1 MRYTLTDK
9 IDEKYRVSKYLHSVF
24 FEYFGHVIYDGIWV
38 GKDSKIPNIDGIR
51 RDVID
56 GCRELG
62 VGAMRWPGGCCAD
75 HYHWKDGIGKERWD
89 RIHPIPDR
97 ANPVWRHD
105 FGTDEFIKLCSL
117 TGAEPIITVN
127 TATGTPEEFLDWF
140 EYVNGPETT
149 KFGRLRAENGH
160 PEPYNVRFWGIGNT
174 DENVWHIDFYNPIA
188 YGQTYLKYQTVLREL
203 RKDLYFIG
211 LGLSFRHG
219 LSGWAEKALDH
230 ITGNQTRRPPN
241 ALSVHHYVGGKKQG
255 GEGCG
260 DAIDYD
266 DDGYYALLKLIK
278 RYADD
283 IELHRGIITEHT
295 GENSGTKICF
305 DEWGVWHPEATVEN
319 NQNQRQTMRD
329 GIFAAMTLHLFYRNC
344 DIVELAMETQIS
356 NLLQSL
362 FETDGEKFYKTPT
375 FYVMKILREH
385 LGQYLVE
392 LQSDADDEFL
402 DTVATLSKDG
412 NSATISI
419 INKHLYESRQV
430 SIELF
435 EGEWMI
441 EKADIVN
448 AENVRD
454 HNSFD
459 DPFLICDRN
468 FDTEDKNT
476 LVIPPHSVVRVCL
489 SRV

>member
-1 MRYTLTDK
+1 MRYTLSDK
-9 IDEKYRVSKYLHSVF
+9 INNNYRISKYLHSVF

-38 GKDSKIPNIDGIR
+38 GKESNIPNIDGIR
-51 RDVID
+51 LDVIE
-56 GCRELG
+56 GCRELK

-75 HYHWKDGIGKERWD
+75 HYHWKDGIGRERWD
-89 RIHPIPDR
+89 RIHPIPDK
-97 ANPVWRHD
+97 ANPVWRND
-105 FGTDEFIKLCSL
+105 FGTDEFLKLCSL
-117 TGAEPIITVN
+117 TGSEPIITVN

-149 KFGRLRAENGH
+149 KYGHLRAENGH

-174 DENVWHIDFYNPIA
+174 DENVWHIDFDNPVA
-188 YGQTYLKYQTVLREL
+188 YGQTYLKYQTVLREP

-230 ITGNQTRRPPN
+230 ITGNGTRRPPD

-260 DAIDYD
+260 DAVDYD

-278 RYADD
+278 RYEDD
-283 IELHRGIITEHT
+283 IALHRGIIAEHT
-295 GENSGTKICF
+295 GKNSNTKICF

-319 NQNQRQTMRD
+319 NQNQRQTVRD
-329 GIFAAMTLHLFYRNC
+329 GIFAAMTLHLFYRNS

-375 FYVMKILREH
+375 FYVMKMLREH
-385 LGQYLVE
+385 ANQYLVD
-392 LQSDADDEFL
+392 LKSDSDDEYL
-402 DTVATLSKDG
+402 DTVATVSESGDEI
-412 NSATISI
+412 TVSI
-419 INKHLYESRQV
+419 VNKHLYEV
-430 SIELF
+430 KKLAFELPV
-435 EGEWMI
+435 GEWSVA
-441 EKADIVN
+441 KADIVT
-448 AENVRD
+448 AGDVHD
-454 HNSFD
+454 YNSFD
-459 DPFLICDRN
+459 VPERIKDSSFEVADL
-468 FDTEDKNT
+468 ES
-476 LVIPPHSVVRVCL
+476 VEIPPHSVVRICL
-489 SRV
+489 SRR

>member
-1 MRYTLTDK
+1 MKYTILAN
-9 IDEKYRVSKYLHSVF
+9 IDEKYRISKYLHSVF

-38 GKDSKIPNIDGIR
+38 GRDSNIPNIDGIR
-51 RDVID
+51 LDVIE

-89 RIHPIPDR
+89 RMHPIPDR

-105 FGTDEFIKLCSL
+105 FGTDEFLKLCSL

-140 EYVNGPETT
+140 EYVNGPKTT
-149 KFGRLRAENGH
+149 RFGHLRAENGH

-174 DENVWHIDFYNPIA
+174 DENVWHIDFNNPVA
-188 YGQTYLKYQTVLREL
+188 YGQTYLKYQTVLREI

-219 LSGWAEKALDH
+219 LAGWAEKALDH
-230 ITGNQTRRPPN
+230 ITGSGTRRPPD
-241 ALSVHHYVGGKKQG
+241 ALSVHHYIGGKKQG
-255 GEGCG
+255 GQLCG
-260 DAIDYD
+260 DAVDYSD
-266 DDGYYALLKLIK
+266 EGYYALLKLIE
-278 RYADD
+278 RYAKD
-283 IELHRGIITEHT
+283 IELHRGIIREHT
-295 GENSGTKICF
+295 GDDSNTKICF
-305 DEWGVWHPEATVEN
+305 DEWGIWHPEATVEN

-375 FYVMKILREH
+375 FYVMKMLREH
-385 LGQYLVE
+385 ANQYLID
-392 LQSDADDEFL
+392 LKSDSDDEYL
-402 DTVATLSKDG
+402 DTVATVSENGDEI
-412 NSATISI
+412 TISI
-419 INKHLYESRQV
+419 INKHLYEIREIS
-430 SIELF
+430 LDLPK
-435 EGEWMI
+435 GEWSVK
-441 EKADIVN
+441 KANIVT

-454 HNSFD
+454 YNSFD
-459 DPFLICDRN
+459 RPEIIKDLG
-468 FDTEDKNT
+468 FDASLESAF
-476 LVIPPHSVVRVCL
+476 VIPPHSIVRICL
-489 SRV
+489 AKC